1 MALDERLLAVA
12 LGREEAD
19 LVVRGERLVNVN
31 TGEIYPGGVA
41 VAGER
46 IAAIGDVG
54 YTIGEGTEVVE
65 AGDGY
70 VVPGFVEGHIHPES
84 SSLSVTRFA
93 EAVLAR
99 GTTSVFTDL
108 HEVGVVGGMEA
119 IDASLGE
126 ARGTPLKFYFV
137 VPSHVPF
144 APGLETSGGLFDAGI
159 ISSALERE
167 DSVGLSE
174 VVSHYVLAGHED
186 LLDSINAAR
195 RTRKALVG
203 HGPDTKGPAW
213 SAFAAAGITNDHESL
228 DLEDVLLRVR
238 NGVHAHL
245 RHNLIV
251 PTLPEL
257 IRAATERGVD
267 TRFLSLVT
275 DDTSAVSLVRDG
287 HLDHLAR
294 VALAEG
300 VGFVTAVQMVT
311 LNPACS
317 FHMEGEIGTLAPGR
331 YADIN
336 VLSGPEDFRVLRTI
350 ARGKTVAEGGELT
363 HPLVVPERAP
373 ISANTFHLRSRATA
387 GDLVIRADPGA
398 REARVRFMRT
408 LPWVPITEGD
418 EATLPVVRGHVAA
431 DADRDI
437 LHVAVV
443 ERHHG
448 TGNIGRAFLGGF
460 GLKRGAIASSV
471 AHDNHNVVVMGA
483 DPEDMALAAGRV
495 AEMDGG
501 VALAEGGR
509 IVGELA
515 LPIFGLLTD
524 TDARKLAEERQ
535 ALLDKAREMGCTV
548 PEPFMFLSFVTL
560 AGIPEFAVTDKG
572 YVDCPRQAIVDPILS
587 WG

>member
-1 MALDERLLAVA
+1 MDERLLAVA
-12 LGREEAD
+12 LGQEKAD
-19 LVVRGERLVNVN
+19 LVIRGERLVNVN

-70 VVPGFVEGHIHPES
+70 IVPGFVEGHIHPES

-119 IDASLGE
+119 IDASLEE

-186 LLDSINAAR
+186 LLASMDAAR
-195 RTRKALVG
+195 RARKALVG

-213 SAFAAAGITNDHESL
+213 SAFVAAGITNDHESL

-275 DDTSAVSLVRDG
+275 DDTSAVSLAHDG

-294 VALAEG
+294 VALDQG

-350 ARGKTVAEGGELT
+350 SRGKTVAEGGELT
-363 HPLVVPERAP
+363 HPLVVPERSP
-373 ISANTFHLRSRATA
+373 LSANTFHLRAPATA
-387 GDLVIRADPGA
+387 GDLIVRAEAGA
-398 REARVRFMRT
+398 REATVRFMRT
-408 LPWVPITEGD
+408 LPWIPITEGD
-418 EATLPVVRGHVAA
+418 EATLPVVNGRVAA

-448 TGNIGRAFLGGF
+448 TGNIGKAFLGGF

-471 AHDNHNVVVMGA
+471 AHDNHNVVVVGA

-501 VALAEGGR
+501 IVLTERGR
-509 IVGELA
+509 IAGELA
-515 LPIFGLLTD
+515 LPIFGLLNDD
-524 TDARKLAEERQ
+524 TPRKLADERQ

-560 AGIPEFAVTDKG
+560 AGIPQFAVTDKG
-572 YVDCPRQAIVDPILS
+572 YVDCARQAIVDPVLS
-587 WG
+587 WE

>member
-1 MALDERLLAVA
+1 M
-12 LGREEAD
+12 
-19 LVVRGERLVNVN
+19 
-31 TGEIYPGGVA
+31 
-41 VAGER
+41 AGER

-54 YTIGEGTEVVE
+54 YTVGEGTEIVE

-70 VVPGFVEGHIHPES
+70 IVPGFVEGHIHPES

-108 HEVGVVGGMEA
+108 HEIGVVGGMEA
-119 IDASLGE
+119 INVALDE

-159 ISSALERE
+159 ISSALQRE

-174 VVSHYVLAGHED
+174 VVSHYVVAGHED
-186 LLDSINAAR
+186 LMASIDAAR
-195 RTRKALVG
+195 GVRKALVG
-203 HGPDTKGPAW
+203 HGPDTRGPAW

-238 NGVHAHL
+238 NGVYAHL

-275 DDTSAVSLVRDG
+275 DDTSAVALVHDG

-300 VGFVTAVQMVT
+300 VSFVTAVQMIT

-317 FHMEGEIGTLAPGR
+317 FHMEAEIGTLAPGR

-336 VLSGPEDFRVLRTI
+336 VVSGPEDFRVLKTI
-350 ARGKTVAEGGELT
+350 ARGKLVAEGGKLAD
-363 HPLVVPERAP
+363 PLVVPERAS
-373 ISANTFHLRSRATA
+373 ISANTFHLRAPATA
-387 GDLVIRADPGA
+387 ADLVVPAEPGA
-398 REARVRFMRT
+398 GEATVRFMRT

-418 EATLPVVRGHVAA
+418 EATLPVVDGHVAA
-431 DADRDI
+431 DTDRDI

-443 ERHHG
+443 ERHHE

-460 GLKRGAIASSV
+460 GLKRGSIASSV
-471 AHDNHNVVVMGA
+471 AHDNHNIVVMGA
-483 DPEDMALAAGRV
+483 NPEDMSLAADRV
-495 AEMDGG
+495 AEIDGG
-501 VALAEGGR
+501 IVLVEGGR

-515 LPIFGLLTD
+515 LPIFGLLND
-524 TDARKLAEERQ
+524 ADARDLADERQ
-535 ALLDKAREMGCTV
+535 ALLDKAQEMGCTV

-560 AGIPEFAVTDKG
+560 AGIPQFAVTDKG
-572 YVDCPRQAIVDPILS
+572 YVDCTHQVIIDPILS
-587 WG
+587 WK

>member
-1 MALDERLLAVA
+1 MALDERLLGVA
-12 LGREEAD
+12 LGREKAD

-54 YTIGEGTEVVE
+54 YTVGEGTEIVE

-70 VVPGFVEGHIHPES
+70 IVPGFVEGHIHPES

-108 HEVGVVGGMEA
+108 HEIGVVGGMEA
-119 IDASLGE
+119 INVALDE

-144 APGLETSGGLFDAGI
+144 APGLETSGGLFDADI
-159 ISSALERE
+159 ISSALQRE

-174 VVSHYVLAGHED
+174 VVSHYVVAGHED
-186 LLDSINAAR
+186 LMASIDAAR
-195 RTRKALVG
+195 QARKALVG
-203 HGPDTKGPAW
+203 HGPDTRGPAW

-238 NGVHAHL
+238 NGVYAHL

-275 DDTSAVSLVRDG
+275 DDTSAVALVHDG

-300 VGFVTAVQMVT
+300 VGFVTAVQMIT

-336 VLSGPEDFRVLRTI
+336 VVSGPEDFRVLRTI
-350 ARGKTVAEGGELT
+350 ARGKLVAEGGELAD
-363 HPLVVPERAP
+363 PLVVPERAP
-373 ISANTFHLRSRATA
+373 ISANTFHLRAPATA
-387 GDLVIRADPGA
+387 ADLVVPAKPGA
-398 REARVRFMRT
+398 SEATVRFMRT

-418 EATLPVVRGHVAA
+418 EATLPVVDGHVAA
-431 DADRDI
+431 DTDRDI

-443 ERHHG
+443 ERHHR
-448 TGNIGRAFLGGF
+448 TGNVGRAFLGGF
-460 GLKRGAIASSV
+460 GLKRGAMASSV
-471 AHDNHNVVVMGA
+471 AHDNHNIVVMGA
-483 DPEDMALAAGRV
+483 NPEDMSLAAGRV
-495 AEMDGG
+495 AEIDGG
-501 VALAEGGR
+501 IVLAEGGR

-515 LPIFGLLTD
+515 LPIFGLLND
-524 TDARKLAEERQ
+524 ADARDLADERQ

-560 AGIPEFAVTDKG
+560 AGIPQFAVTDKG
-572 YVDCPRQAIVDPILS
+572 YVDCTRQAIVDPILS
-587 WG
+587 WK

>member
-1 MALDERLLAVA
+1 M
-12 LGREEAD
+12 
-19 LVVRGERLVNVN
+19 
-31 TGEIYPGGVA
+31 
-41 VAGER
+41 AGER

-54 YTIGEGTEVVE
+54 YTVGEGTEIVE

-70 VVPGFVEGHIHPES
+70 IVPGFAEGHIHPKS

-108 HEVGVVGGMEA
+108 HEIGVVGGMAA
-119 IDASLGE
+119 INVALDE

-159 ISSALERE
+159 ISSALQRE

-174 VVSHYVLAGHED
+174 VVSHYVVAGHED
-186 LLDSINAAR
+186 LMASIDAAR
-195 RTRKALVG
+195 GVRKALVG
-203 HGPDTKGPAW
+203 HGPDTRGPAW
-213 SAFAAAGITNDHESL
+213 SAFAAAGITNDHKSL

-238 NGVHAHL
+238 NGVYAHL

-275 DDTSAVSLVRDG
+275 DDTSAVALVHDG

-300 VGFVTAVQMVT
+300 VSFVTAVQMIT

-336 VLSGPEDFRVLRTI
+336 VVSGPEDFRVLKTI
-350 ARGKTVAEGGELT
+350 ARGKLVAEGGELAD
-363 HPLVVPERAP
+363 PLVVPERAS
-373 ISANTFHLRSRATA
+373 ISANTFQLRAPATVV
-387 GDLVIRADPGA
+387 DLVVPAEPGA
-398 REARVRFMRT
+398 GEATVRFMRT

-418 EATLPVVRGHVAA
+418 EATLSVVDGHVAA
-431 DADRDI
+431 DTDRDI

-443 ERHHG
+443 ERHHE
-448 TGNIGRAFLGGF
+448 TGNIGRAFLGDSG
-460 GLKRGAIASSV
+460 
-471 AHDNHNVVVMGA
+471 
-483 DPEDMALAAGRV
+483 
-495 AEMDGG
+495 
-501 VALAEGGR
+501 
-509 IVGELA
+509 
-515 LPIFGLLTD
+515 
-524 TDARKLAEERQ
+524 
-535 ALLDKAREMGCTV
+535 
-548 PEPFMFLSFVTL
+548 
-560 AGIPEFAVTDKG
+560 
-572 YVDCPRQAIVDPILS
+572 
-587 WG
+587 